1 MDQQKLRGR
10 TKEDLVDTIA
20 KILKGGRDLDFL
32 LELNLKELEILLAC
46 LRDRMDQKEKIY
58 FGSCLKAK

>member
-1 MDQQKLRGR
+1 MYQQKLGDR

-20 KILKGGRDLDFL
+20 KILKGERDLDFL

-46 LRDRMDQKEKIY
+46 LRDRMDQEKN
-58 FGSCLKAK
+58 FTLGRT

>member
-1 MDQQKLRGR
+1 MYQQKLGDR
-10 TKEDLVDTIA
+10 TKENLVDTIA

-46 LRDRMDQKEKIY
+46 LRDRIDQQEKY
-58 FGSCLKAK
+58 ALATP

>member
-46 LRDRMDQKEKIY
+46 L
-58 FGSCLKAK
+58 KAK

>member
-1 MDQQKLRGR
+1 MYQRKLGDR

-46 LRDRMDQKEKIY
+46 LRDRMDQEKN
-58 FGSCLKAK
+58 FTLVRT